1 MRRIAT
7 LAAALIA
14 AATATGAF
22 AAPASA
28 MVTPPQ
34 PDPIVIV
41 DR

>member
-1 MRRIAT
+1 MRRFAVF
-7 LAAALIA
+7 AMALIA
-14 AATATGAF
+14 ALTAAGAL

-28 MVTPPQ
+28 MITPPQ

>member
-1 MRRIAT
+1 MRRIAMLAVT
-7 LAAALIA
+7 LFASVVVG
-14 AATATGAF
+14 GAM